1 VRKVSN
7 LGVVWQ
13 RSVRQ
18 KQRTKSLNQV
28 YLEFK
33 VLLFNDIMMVS
44 LINSLIK
51 DAAISTRKMRAPHC
65 WRLQCFEV
73 GEVRL

>member
-1 VRKVSN
+1 M
-7 LGVVWQ
+7 
-13 RSVRQ
+13 
-18 KQRTKSLNQV
+18 KSLNQV
-28 YLEFK
+28 YLELK
-33 VLLFNDIMMVS
+33 LLFCNDIMMVS
-44 LINSLIK
+44 LINASIE

>member
-1 VRKVSN
+1 M
-7 LGVVWQ
+7 
-13 RSVRQ
+13 
-18 KQRTKSLNQV
+18 KSLNQV
-28 YLEFK
+28 YLELK
-33 VLLFNDIMMVS
+33 LLFFNDIMIVS
-44 LINSLIK
+44 LINALIE